1 MTEDERKQFSYSEWE
16 ASKPNDNTPIEPL
29 RDILYVLGIE
39 CFLAIL
45 CLIAWLYFH
54 S

>member
-16 ASKPNDNTPIEPL
+16 ASKPNDNTPTMLI
-29 RDILYVLGIE
+29 DGILYGLGIE